1 MCGRGAKISAAHLL
15 IMTRSKLEF
24 ATILASLRGDGS
36 DPQKLASEM
45 SLRKLCYEIEK
56 IEAAQE
62 AAAQEAV
69 AQETVPAVTAEAKKK
84 KYRIKP
90 FWAFLTLESSDEE

>member
-1 MCGRGAKISAAHLL
+1 
-15 IMTRSKLEF
+15 MTRSKLEF
-24 ATILASLRGDGS
+24 ATILASLRADGS

-56 IEAAQE
+56 IEAALE
-62 AAAQEAV
+62 AAVAEKTLEA
-69 AQETVPAVTAEAKKK
+69 PAPPPEPKKK
-84 KYRIKP
+84 TYRIKP

>member
-1 MCGRGAKISAAHLL
+1 
-15 IMTRSKLEF
+15 MTRSKIEF
-24 ATILASLRGDGS
+24 ATILASLRADGS

-62 AAAQEAV
+62 AAVPEA
-69 AQETVPAVTAEAKKK
+69 AAPPPQPSEPKKK
-84 KYRIKP
+84 KYRVKP

>member
-1 MCGRGAKISAAHLL
+1 
-15 IMTRSKLEF
+15 
-24 ATILASLRGDGS
+24 
-36 DPQKLASEM
+36 
-45 SLRKLCYEIEK
+45 LCYEIEK

-62 AAAQEAV
+62 AAAQEA
-69 AQETVPAVTAEAKKK
+69 AAAPPPEAKKK

>member
-1 MCGRGAKISAAHLL
+1 
-15 IMTRSKLEF
+15 MTRSKLEF
-24 ATILASLRGDGS
+24 ATILASLRADGS
-36 DPQKLASEM
+36 DPQKLAAEM

-62 AAAQEAV
+62 AAAA
-69 AQETVPAVTAEAKKK
+69 AQPAEPKKK
-84 KYRIKP
+84 KYRLKP

>member
-1 MCGRGAKISAAHLL
+1 
-15 IMTRSKLEF
+15 MTRSKLEF
-24 ATILASLRGDGS
+24 ATILASLRADGS

-62 AAAQEAV
+62 AAAQEAA
-69 AQETVPAVTAEAKKK
+69 AQEAAATPPAVEAKKK

>member
-1 MCGRGAKISAAHLL
+1 
-15 IMTRSKLEF
+15 MTRSKLEF
-24 ATILASLRGDGS
+24 ATILASLRADGS

-62 AAAQEAV
+62 AAAQEA
-69 AQETVPAVTAEAKKK
+69 AAAPPPPPPEPKKK
-84 KYRIKP
+84 KYRVKP

>member
-1 MCGRGAKISAAHLL
+1 
-15 IMTRSKLEF
+15 MTRSKLEF

-62 AAAQEAV
+62 AAAAAAAPTPPTE
-69 AQETVPAVTAEAKKK
+69 KKK
-84 KYRIKP
+84 RYKIKP

>member
-1 MCGRGAKISAAHLL
+1 MLFRSLL
-15 IMTRSKLEF
+15 EMTRSKLEF

-62 AAAQEAV
+62 AAA
-69 AQETVPAVTAEAKKK
+69 AEAAAAPAPAPADPKKK
-84 KYRIKP
+84 RYKIKP

>member
-1 MCGRGAKISAAHLL
+1 
-15 IMTRSKLEF
+15 MTRSKLEF
-24 ATILASLRGDGS
+24 ATILASLRADGS

-62 AAAQEAV
+62 AVAQEA
-69 AQETVPAVTAEAKKK
+69 ASAPAPPPDTEAKKK

>member
-1 MCGRGAKISAAHLL
+1 MLRTYYR
-15 IMTRSKLEF
+15 MTRSKLEF
-24 ATILASLRGDGS
+24 ATILASLRADGS

-62 AAAQEAV
+62 AAAQEA
-69 AQETVPAVTAEAKKK
+69 AAAPPPPPEARKK

>member
-1 MCGRGAKISAAHLL
+1 
-15 IMTRSKLEF
+15 MTRSKLEF
-24 ATILASLRGDGS
+24 ATILASLRADGS

-45 SLRKLCYEIEK
+45 SLRRLCYEIEK

-62 AAAQEAV
+62 AAAQEA
-69 AQETVPAVTAEAKKK
+69 AAAAPAPAPPAPKKRVQK
-84 KYRIKP
+84 IKP